1 MTIANFTGDG
11 KEKKAEQLFGCSE
24 AFTGEIRHESLIF
37 LSVFNAFLS
46 ITAILLNT
54 LILVSLR
61 KVSSLHPPTKLLL
74 RNLATTG
81 LFVGLISEPLA
92 VVYWTFLMK
101 KHWNICRYAFLL
113 SLITGYLLCGVSL
126 FTVTAMS
133 VDKLL
138 ALSLGLRYRQI
149 VTLKRTSVVVALFW
163 LVSIMNSL
171 SAMFVRKNLIVISW
185 ISFIAITLCLVTS
198 IVSYTNIFFALRLYQ
213 NHVHDL
219 AHQGQT
225 SPLNIARYRK
235 AVSSAMWLQM
245 TLLVCYLPHCVVS
258 GLSGRQG
265 LSPSIPI
272 VRQFTVTLVFL
283 NSTLNPGLY
292 FWRLKEVRQ
301 AVKELWRLS

>member
-11 KEKKAEQLFGCSE
+11 KEKKDEQLFGCSG
-24 AFTGEIRHESLIF
+24 AFTGEIRRESLIF

-74 RNLATTG
+74 RNLATAG

-101 KHWNICRYAFLL
+101 KHWNIYRYAFLL

-163 LVSIMNSL
+163 LVSIINSL
-171 SAMFVRKNLIVISW
+171 SAMFVRKKLIVI
-185 ISFIAITLCLVTS
+185 
-198 IVSYTNIFFALRLYQ
+198 
-213 NHVHDL
+213 
-219 AHQGQT
+219 
-225 SPLNIARYRK
+225 
-235 AVSSAMWLQM
+235 
-245 TLLVCYLPHCVVS
+245 
-258 GLSGRQG
+258 
-265 LSPSIPI
+265 
-272 VRQFTVTLVFL
+272 
-283 NSTLNPGLY
+283 
-292 FWRLKEVRQ
+292 
-301 AVKELWRLS
+301 